1 MKQGIT
7 SGCNTKRANSKDV
20 RARLSRAWRKGQRG
34 ENPGRG
40 VMPTAQL
47 LQDLLRA
54 ALEADEV
61 TVLDISGE

>member
-1 MKQGIT
+1 
-7 SGCNTKRANSKDV
+7 
-20 RARLSRAWRKGQRG
+20 
-34 ENPGRG
+34 
-40 VMPTAQL
+40 MPTAQL